1 MKILS
6 INDFTKHFSKRLSD
20 HLKGTKKTG
29 SKVIIR
35 QLFHRKTVFHIKY
48 CLLSTLL
55 LNFLVSKILFNW
67 TPIERS
73 LRSLIVK
80 LLIDNIFIERLGLST
95 KKNPKNKSAC
105 VQVKTCRVNN
115 FFLLINLA

>member
-67 TPIERS
+67 TPIERP

-80 LLIDNIFIERLGLST
+80 LLIDNIFIERLDFR
-95 KKNPKNKSAC
+95 PKC
-105 VQVKTCRVNN
+105 VDVSK
-115 FFLLINLA
+115 